1 MIKYG
6 KMKILKN
13 KRKSKISIYE
23 QVNIARKKFRLYN
36 SYVFNVKFFENNL
49 RFWFYQSILSICQ
62 NFGHDIVQRI

>member
-13 KRKSKISIYE
+13 KHKSKISIYE

-36 SYVFNVKFFENNL
+36 SYVFNVKFF
-49 RFWFYQSILSICQ
+49 RKQSEILVLPEYFVFLPEFRS
-62 NFGHDIVQRI
+62 